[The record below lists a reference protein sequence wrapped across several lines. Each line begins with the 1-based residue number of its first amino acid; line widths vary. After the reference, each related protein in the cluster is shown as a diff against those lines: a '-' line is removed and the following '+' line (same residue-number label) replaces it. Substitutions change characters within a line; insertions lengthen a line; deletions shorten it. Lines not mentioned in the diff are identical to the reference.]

1 MILLRRRLKPTRLP
15 HPVLD
20 AHTEA
25 FFSGIGVGVV
35 LAAAIA
41 VIFLGGA
48 GLLRAVH

>member
-1 MILLRRRLKPTRLP
+1 LILLRRRFKPTRLP

-25 FFSGIGVGVV
+25 FFSGLAIGVV

-48 GLLRAVH
+48 GLWRIVR